1 MSDRALRIG
10 LLVVTLAGIGVAAYL
25 TYVHYKPAALICS
38 TGGGCETVQ
47 HSKYA
52 VIAGLPVAL
61 FGLIAWVAAFLL
73 VLWASE
79 LARMM
84 LVALALIMGGFAVY
98 LVVLQ
103 LFVIDAVCT
112 WCMIND
118 VVLIPLLVIGTL
130 WWLFAAGAAEDA
142 AAETRPGPL

>member
-10 LLVVTLAGIGVAAYL
+10 LGIVTLAGIGVAAYL
-25 TYVHYKPAALICS
+25 TYVHYKPAALVCS

-47 HSKYA
+47 QSKYA
-52 VIAGLPVAL
+52 VVAGVPIAI
-61 FGLIAWVAAFLL
+61 FGLVAWAAAFLL
-73 VLWASE
+73 VLWATE
-79 LARMM
+79 LARML
-84 LVALALIMGGFAVY
+84 LVALALIMGAFAVY

-118 VVLIPLLVIGTL
+118 VVLVPLLVIGAL
-130 WWLFAAGAAEDA
+130 WWLYSAGVAEDA
-142 AAETRPGPL
+142 AAETQKSG

>member
-1 MSDRALRIG
+1 VTDRALRIG
-10 LLVVTLAGIGVAAYL
+10 LGIVTLAGIGVASYL
-25 TYVHYKPAALICS
+25 TYVHYEPAALICS

-47 HSKYA
+47 SKYA
-52 VIAGLPVAL
+52 VVAGVPIAI
-61 FGLIAWVAAFLL
+61 FGLVAWVASFLL

-79 LARMM
+79 LARML
-84 LVALALIMGGFAVY
+84 LVALALIMGAFAIY

-118 VVLIPLLVIGTL
+118 VVLVPLLVTGAL
-130 WWLFAAGAAEDA
+130 WWLYSAGVAEDA
-142 AAETRPGPL
+142 AAETQTSG

>member
-10 LLVVTLAGIGVAAYL
+10 LGIVTLGGIGVAAYL
-25 TYVHYKPAALICS
+25 TYVHYEPAALICS

-52 VIAGLPVAL
+52 VVAGLPIAI
-61 FGLIAWVAAFLL
+61 FGLAAWVAAFVL

-79 LARMM
+79 LARVL
-84 LVALALIMGGFAVY
+84 LVALALIMAGFAVY

-118 VVLIPLLVIGTL
+118 VVLIPLLVIGAL
-130 WWLFAAGAAEDA
+130 WWLYAAGAAEDA
-142 AAETRPGPL
+142 AEAQVPG